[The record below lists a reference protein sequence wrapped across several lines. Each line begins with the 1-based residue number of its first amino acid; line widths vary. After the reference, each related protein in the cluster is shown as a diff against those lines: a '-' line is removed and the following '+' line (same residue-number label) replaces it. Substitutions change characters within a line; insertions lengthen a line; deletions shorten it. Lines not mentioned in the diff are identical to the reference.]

1 MAAIDTPA
9 DVVDASGT
17 ELDDKIAL
25 LRDTVARHG
34 LGGIRLRGQDWFAWA
49 TCGGSSAVP
58 LASEHGVAE
67 VLATSDGV
75 QVLTSAIEADRVSA
89 EEVPAG
95 LPILEFPWASPEE
108 GERLVHEATRGQR
121 VASDVPTAG
130 EDGLPADLV
139 REKRRLRPQEITRY
153 RQVGRGTAEAM
164 TESLEGITP
173 ASTEFEV
180 AGLGAEAM
188 LRRGIE
194 PALVLV
200 AGTRRMDL
208 YRHPRPTGEPIGDR
222 VMVVLCGRSHGLYA
236 NLTRVVS
243 FRQPTAAER
252 AAADVVAHVEAAA
265 LGASTPGQTLDH
277 VFAAISDA
285 YARLGHPGAEGRHH
299 QGGTTGY
306 LSREALAA
314 PGSAVRILPPVA
326 MAWNPSL
333 PGMKLEDTILRTDD
347 GLEVLTVDPAWPTVE
362 VEGRQRPAVMVRA

>member
-25 LRDTVARHG
+25 LRDTVARNG

-95 LPILEFPWASPEE
+95 LPVLEFPWASPEE
-108 GERLVHEATRGQR
+108 GERLVREATGGQT
-121 VASDVPTAG
+121 VASDVPTPG
-130 EDGLPADLV
+130 EVDLPAELV

-153 RQVGRGTAEAM
+153 RQVGRGTAEAI

-208 YRHPRPTGEPIGDR
+208 YRHPRPTGEAIGDR

-252 AAADVVAHVEAAA
+252 AAADVVAQVEAAA
-265 LGASTPGQTLDH
+265 LGASTTGQTLDR
-277 VFAAISDA
+277 VFAAITDA

-333 PGMKLEDTILRTDD
+333 PGMKIEDTILRTDD
-347 GLEVLTVDPAWPTVE
+347 GLEVLTADPAWPTVE
-362 VEGRQRPAVMVRA
+362 VAGRPRPAVSVRT